1 MDRVSTRTVY
11 IAIPKFRA
19 YANEW
24 VSAVQRLQSEEGLA
38 IQRVDALMRS
48 DPETALLR
56 LDIRLQW
63 PWQLST
69 LVVWAHSEGMQLI
82 DPQSLGQTQR
92 AYFFETF
99 LPQFRAFVREF
110 VTPVAALFALRRA
123 LHAVPKPE
131 LFPEGTERVPRENIT
146 KPADIEWRVPR
157 IRVVDKTQ
165 RRRAGN
171 GTRTAK
177 GEITVSV
184 ITRSGTIG

>member
-1 MDRVSTRTVY
+1 VDRVSTRTVY

-99 LPQFRAFVREF
+99 LPQF